1 MGKPVG
7 ANGVMAK
14 GPMGQ
19 NMEQWAVGQWGFISL
34 QWGNGAMGKE
44 PMEQWTMG
52 QWGNVAMGQC
62 GDGAMEQWG
71 NINCSFLFCFLPLG
85 LPI

>member
-34 QWGNGAMGKE
+34 QWGNGVMVKE
-44 PMEQWTMG
+44 PMEQWGNGPKG
-52 QWGNVAMGQC
+52 QWNNVAMWPVLR
-62 GDGAMEQWG
+62 GD
-71 NINCSFLFCFLPLG
+71 PL
-85 LPI
+85 LH

>member
-1 MGKPVG
+1 MFCFVGASPWIILKRGRLRGRNKTQQGIGENIKMGKPVG

-34 QWGNGAMGKE
+34 QWNNRIMG
-44 PMEQWTMG
+44 
-52 QWGNVAMGQC
+52 
-62 GDGAMEQWG
+62 
-71 NINCSFLFCFLPLG
+71 
-85 LPI
+85 